1 MSDEEY
7 INILI
12 IENQIEALLIE
23 QILNQM
29 DIPHLLVS
37 YYDTAY
43 DGLFQTQK
51 GWGYL
56 SAPERFK
63 KQIIDIVK
71 EIRSKA
77 NIQNSNEDD
86 R

>member
-7 INILI
+7 IKILI

-51 GWGYL
+51 GWGHL

>member
-51 GWGYL
+51 GWGHL